1 MEIEDR
7 VAVITGGGGG
17 IGSAVARRWMADGAR
32 AVVVADRNGDAARAV
47 GAEIGGLG
55 VELDVTDEAAV
66 VALVER
72 VEDELGPIDIFFSNA
87 GAGGAGGGVEAP
99 NEAWQAQWELHVMA
113 HVYAARAVLPSMTA
127 RGEGYL
133 VHTASAAGLLA
144 AVGSAPYSVT
154 KAACIKLAETIA
166 IAHGDDGIGVS
177 VLCPQGVNTA
187 MAPRQLGDGG
197 TDGIVEPEYVADVV
211 TEAIREGRFLILPH
225 PEVQTYVERKAGDP
239 DRWLAGHAPP
249 PRPLARPADEL
260 TTKRQRRRV
269 VSRRDARD
277 AELVA
282 RRALATTASTAT
294 RRNEHDDTDPSATS
308 ARQIPNDS
316 SAHGASSAPGR
327 SST

>member
-1 MEIEDR
+1 MEIKDR
-7 VAVITGGGGG
+7 VAIVTGGGGG

-47 GAEIGGLG
+47 GDEIGCLG

-66 VALVER
+66 VELVER
-72 VEDELGPIDIFFSNA
+72 VEREIGPIDIFFSNA

-197 TDGIVEPEYVADVV
+197 TDGIVEPEYVAEVV
-211 TEAIREGRFLILPH
+211 TAADPRGSLPDPVPPRGADVRRAQGGRPRPL
-225 PEVQTYVERKAGDP
+225 A
-239 DRWLAGHAPP
+239 AGHAPP
-249 PRPLARPADEL
+249 AGPLGQPARGLTPGRHGPDPGQRHGGARRPGTSRRRRSPGRRSVRRSDGPLAA
-260 TTKRQRRRV
+260 
-269 VSRRDARD
+269 A
-277 AELVA
+277 
-282 RRALATTASTAT
+282 
-294 RRNEHDDTDPSATS
+294 
-308 ARQIPNDS
+308 
-316 SAHGASSAPGR
+316 
-327 SST
+327 

>member
-1 MEIEDR
+1 
-7 VAVITGGGGG
+7 
-17 IGSAVARRWMADGAR
+17 MADGAR

-47 GAEIGGLG
+47 GSEIGCLG

-66 VALVER
+66 AALVER
-72 VEDELGPIDIFFSNA
+72 VEREIGPIDIFFSNA
-87 GAGGAGGGVEAP
+87 GAGAGGGVEAP
-99 NEAWQAQWELHVMA
+99 NESWQAQWELHVMA

-197 TDGIVEPEYVADVV
+197 TDGIVEPEYVAEVV
-211 TEAIREGRFLILPH
+211 TAAVRDGRFLILPH
-225 PEVQTYVERKAGDP
+225 PEVQTYVERKAADP
-239 DRWLAGHAPP
+239 DRWLKGM
-249 PRPLARPADEL
+249 RRL
-260 TTKRQRRRV
+260 RRR
-269 VSRRDARD
+269 SLD
-277 AELVA
+277 
-282 RRALATTASTAT
+282 LA
-294 RRNEHDDTDPSATS
+294 D
-308 ARQIPNDS
+308 
-316 SAHGASSAPGR
+316 GA
-327 SST
+327 